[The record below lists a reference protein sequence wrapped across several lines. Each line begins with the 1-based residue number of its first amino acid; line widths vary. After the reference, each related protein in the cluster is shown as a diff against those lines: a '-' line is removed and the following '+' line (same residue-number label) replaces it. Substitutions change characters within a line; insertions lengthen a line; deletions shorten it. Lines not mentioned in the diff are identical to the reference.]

1 MLDTSRHCSVET
13 ETRRDGTKT
22 ESPLLPSRRGRNIR
36 RAEPRSLLIHSHFLI
51 LKLGVMEKRLSVCR
65 RTLGASLAHST
76 RARSAERNVPEPDS
90 SHGVPPPLKRSES
103 DCIESPGGDEELDDI
118 VHQLSDGLDIDCKAI
133 PTLPRYPAALS
144 TKNTSCWS
152 EPDAGRFKVRGA
164 NYLQQTT
171 KRKEKVPSGPYLF
184 KALGA
189 DVLLTNKN
197 SGPGTEVCTNYSTS
211 ILGGRA
217 RATSTFIINFVCPWG
232 IIINY
237 YEIPDLYLRYLRTTD
252 STRAEDEASLSTLK
266 PHERAT
272 ARFFLGSDDYR
283 DSTLKLIPHAVEGP
297 LVVRKM
303 VAGTPAIIGRRLP
316 SKYTYIPASNGLA
329 DCFEVD
335 LDVNETDKV
344 SCCSHV
350 IHANANVGLL
360 CRWVKPHAT

>member
-1 MLDTSRHCSVET
+1 
-13 ETRRDGTKT
+13 
-22 ESPLLPSRRGRNIR
+22 
-36 RAEPRSLLIHSHFLI
+36 
-51 LKLGVMEKRLSVCR
+51 MEKRLSVCR

>member
-1 MLDTSRHCSVET
+1 
-13 ETRRDGTKT
+13 
-22 ESPLLPSRRGRNIR
+22 
-36 RAEPRSLLIHSHFLI
+36 
-51 LKLGVMEKRLSVCR
+51 MEKRHSVSR
-65 RTLGASLAHST
+65 RSLGASLAQSP

-90 SHGVPPPLKRSES
+90 THGEPPPLKRSES
-103 DCIESPGGDEELDDI
+103 DCIESPGCEDEVDDI
-118 VHQLSDGLDIDCKAI
+118 AHQLSDELNFDCKAI
-133 PTLPRYPAALS
+133 PTLPRYPVAE

-189 DVLLTNKN
+189 DVLLTNEK
-197 SGPGTEVCTNYSTS
+197 SGPGTDVSTNYATR

-217 RATSTFIINFVCPWG
+217 RPKPTFIINFVCPWG
-232 IIINY
+232 VIINY
-237 YEIPDLYLRYLRTTD
+237 YEIPDLYLRYLRTND
-252 STRAEDEASLSTLK
+252 STRAEDEVSLSTLK

-272 ARFFLGSDDYR
+272 ARFFLGSDDDR
-283 DSTLKLIPHAVEGP
+283 DATLKLIPHAVEGP

-316 SKYTYIPASNGLA
+316 SKYTYVPASNGLA

-344 SCCSHV
+344 
-350 IHANANVGLL
+350 G
-360 CRWVKPHAT
+360 